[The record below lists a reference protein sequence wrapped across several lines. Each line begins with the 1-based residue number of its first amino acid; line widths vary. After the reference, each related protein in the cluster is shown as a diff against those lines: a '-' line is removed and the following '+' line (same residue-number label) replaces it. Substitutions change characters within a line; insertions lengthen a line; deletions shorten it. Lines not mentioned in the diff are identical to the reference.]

1 MPRGRR
7 ALPAAVHALRGNP
20 GKRKLKKDPAPL
32 PSTGEPQT
40 IEGSVVELR
49 VPPPPQELNAAARE
63 HWKRLAPILLKR
75 GLLRDTDLDSLATLC
90 RLEAEDAALAK
101 IATNPKK
108 RYYKHNGV
116 WRRHPAVADRQKITK
131 DLRDMRDRFGLS
143 PQARARVPMGGADQP
158 PLPGFDKPQPQPTK
172 NDAASPASPAD
183 GAGGHPLDGY
193 LAEHPGLPN

>member
-49 VPPPPQELNAAARE
+49 VPPPPAGLNADARR
-63 HWKRLAPILLKR
+63 HWTRLAPMLLKR

-101 IATNPKK
+101 IIASKK
-108 RYYKHNGV
+108 RYYEHNGV
-116 WRRHPAVADRQKITK
+116 VRRHPAVADRQKITK
-131 DLRDMRDRFGLS
+131 DLRDYRDRFGLS
-143 PQARARVPMGGADQP
+143 PQARARVPMGTLDQP
-158 PLPGFDKPQPQPTK
+158 TLPGVDKPQPPK
-172 NDAASPASPAD
+172 DNAASDAPA
-183 GAGGHPLDGY
+183 AGGAVGNPLDGY
-193 LAEHPGLPN
+193 LDEHPGLPN